1 MQQQLDL
8 LLKPPI
14 PPPTISNNKLTS
26 MVTTAREFGSVGR
39 IADNYM
45 YMYKKGLPVQSVRTV
60 VDLDLDLPYA
70 LASY

>member
-1 MQQQLDL
+1 MQQQL

-14 PPPTISNNKLTS
+14 PPPTISNNKPTS

-45 YMYKKGLPVQSVRTV
+45 YLGTCIKKA
-60 VDLDLDLPYA
+60 Y
-70 LASY
+70 

>member
-1 MQQQLDL
+1 MQQQL

-14 PPPTISNNKLTS
+14 PPPTISNNKPTS

-45 YMYKKGLPVQSVRTV
+45 YMYKKGLPV